1 MGDGEREEE
10 KKREKDKEETR
21 GQERNKQMLGEPAAL
36 TPVPSS
42 RTAAWWQGSRPL
54 GHSLEAPAAPLRSNK
69 ITDVA
74 FLPLTRPSPGE
85 HEPLGFPRH
94 LFLSKSHAMCTTISF
109 KKKKKERKY
118 VPFSQDIFVFTIAP
132 DWKRHVTESRVPC
145 RAAHG
150 GGKKSVSS

>member
-54 GHSLEAPAAPLRSNK
+54 GHSLEAPAAPHPQGS
-69 ITDVA
+69 
-74 FLPLTRPSPGE
+74 GW
-85 HEPLGFPRH
+85 GG
-94 LFLSKSHAMCTTISF
+94 
-109 KKKKKERKY
+109 ERKK
-118 VPFSQDIFVFTIAP
+118 PARAP
-132 DWKRHVTESRVPC
+132 NAGETGCKPPC
-145 RAAHG
+145 EEHG
-150 GGKKSVSS
+150 VL